1 MYDIDFNEAAQNAQ
15 GIAPNQQEEYYGSQ
29 THDYAHSFDR
39 RSTGKMLVIM
49 LCAHLLSVNRIAMVK
64 PEKATQIENYLLQTV
79 AASGRRTKMSD
90 DELRNL
96 IENMSGGNT
105 GAVSNIKIRR
115 KRWNDDS
122 DSEPDLDV

>member
-15 GIAPNQQEEYYGSQ
+15 GIAPNQQEKLRQEQ
-29 THDYAHSFDR
+29 EKLENIMEAR
-39 RSTGKMLVIM
+39 RMTMRT
-49 LCAHLLSVNRIAMVK
+49 LLTVEAQERLNRIAMVK